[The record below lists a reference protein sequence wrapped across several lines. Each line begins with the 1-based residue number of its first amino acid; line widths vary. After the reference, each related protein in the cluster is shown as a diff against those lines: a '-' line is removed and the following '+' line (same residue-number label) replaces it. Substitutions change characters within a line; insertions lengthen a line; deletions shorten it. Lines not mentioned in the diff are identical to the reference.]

1 MTIRKLLHS
10 SLAGIALS
18 AAAAVLASPAA
29 PAATPAIGTLTVHYG
44 DVDLS
49 TTEGAA
55 TLYRRLQ
62 GAARFVCGESDSSL
76 AQQRSWNDC
85 YRRAVAD
92 AVGTVDNPRL
102 TALYREHS
110 GAAAVTAM
118 LTR

>member
-102 TALYREHS
+102 TALYHEHS

>member
-10 SLAGIALS
+10 SLAGIALA

-29 PAATPAIGTLTVHYG
+29 PAATPAIRTLTVRYA

-49 TTEGAA
+49 TTQGVAA
-55 TLYRRLQ
+55 LYRRLQ
-62 GAARFVCGESDSSL
+62 GAARFVCGESDNSL

-85 YRRAVAD
+85 YRRAVGD
-92 AVGTVDNPRL
+92 AVGAVDNPRL

-110 GAAAVTAM
+110 GAAPVTAM

>member
-29 PAATPAIGTLTVHYG
+29 PAATPAIGTLTVHYS

-49 TTEGAA
+49 TT
-55 TLYRRLQ
+55 Q
-62 GAARFVCGESDSSL
+62 GAPPEAELAANLVCGESDNSL

-102 TALYREHS
+102 TAVYRAHS

>member
-1 MTIRKLLHS
+1 MTIRKLLRS

-29 PAATPAIGTLTVHYG
+29 SAATPAIGTLTVRYR

-49 TTEGAA
+49 TTQGAA

-62 GAARFVCGESDSSL
+62 GAARFVCGESDNSL

-85 YRRAVAD
+85 YRRALAD
-92 AVGTVDNPRL
+92 AVGTIDNPRL
-102 TALYREHS
+102 SALYREHS